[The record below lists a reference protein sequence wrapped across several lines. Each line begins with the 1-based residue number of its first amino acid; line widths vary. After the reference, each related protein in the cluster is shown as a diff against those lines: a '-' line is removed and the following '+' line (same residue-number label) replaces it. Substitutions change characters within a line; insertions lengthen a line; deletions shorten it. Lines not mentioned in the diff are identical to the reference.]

1 MNNVTIN
8 LKSGNSV
15 KINNLNAILT
25 KDKAITSFQD
35 FSLDSQM
42 YKFVGDTVV
51 VLRDEDVEYV
61 QFEFNK

>member
-1 MNNVTIN
+1 MQHVTIN

-15 KINNLNAILT
+15 KVNNLNAILT
-25 KDKAITSFQD
+25 RDKVISAFQE
-35 FSLDSQM
+35 FNLDSPM

-51 VLRDEDVEYV
+51 VLRDEDIEYV

>member
-1 MNNVTIN
+1 MQHVTIN

-15 KINNLNAILT
+15 KVNNLNVILT
-25 KDKAITSFQD
+25 RDKVINAFQE
-35 FSLDSQM
+35 FNLDSPM

-51 VLRDEDVEYV
+51 VLRDEDIEYV